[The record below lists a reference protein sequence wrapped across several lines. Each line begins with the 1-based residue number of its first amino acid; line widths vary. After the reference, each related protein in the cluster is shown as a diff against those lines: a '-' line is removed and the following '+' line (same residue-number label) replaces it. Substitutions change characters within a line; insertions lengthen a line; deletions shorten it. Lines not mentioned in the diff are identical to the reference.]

1 MKQTEKTAKN
11 ETEPME
17 QAILRAA
24 ERLFLD
30 KGFALTST
38 TEIAREAGCNQALVH
53 YYFRTK
59 ENLFEKIFE
68 QKIRMLISNIFSIDR
83 EGGTFEEKLRRKIEA
98 HFEILKKNPKIPFLV
113 INEITTNPERI
124 AARQH
129 RRTAAER
136 LRYIR
141 TRSAKRDRAGT
152 SPRNQCARPDV
163 QRAVAESRHVPG
175 PTGTAEHSRPD
186 GRSDGRLP
194 RAPQRGERENHPA
207 KPQAVKHRKTFTSL
221 MHKFSKTM
229 KIIRSILLLAVGFG
243 TLPAQAQLTI
253 DACQQKAQ
261 ANYPLV
267 AQYGLIR
274 QSEQYDLEN
283 ANKGY
288 LPQLSLSAKASYQT
302 DVTKIPFSLPGIDI
316 PTLSKDQYQVVAE
329 VNQVIWDGGN
339 IRAKKQ
345 NVKASA
351 EVDLQ
356 QQQVDMY
363 AIRERVNSLFFGILL
378 TEEQLELNRLYDEE
392 LERNYRKISSFIE
405 NGVANQADLDAVQVE
420 QLSNRQQRVSLE
432 ATNRAY
438 RQMLG
443 AFIGENADSAEL
455 ICPEVGSEPAPTD
468 VNRPELRLLDA
479 RNTLLDAQLK
489 QLNARNRPTLG
500 LFVQGAYG
508 KPGLNMLQ
516 DKFKA
521 FAIGGVRFSWN
532 FGNYYTHKSD
542 AAKIDVARNALR
554 TQRET
559 FLFNTNQQVESS
571 QSELEK
577 YRRTL
582 SDDDRIVALRDNIK
596 RASEAKVAEGTMSVT
611 DYMQEVTK
619 AETARQNRALHRM
632 QLIMT
637 TYNLKNIT
645 NN

>member
-1 MKQTEKTAKN
+1 
-11 ETEPME
+11 
-17 QAILRAA
+17 
-24 ERLFLD
+24 
-30 KGFALTST
+30 
-38 TEIAREAGCNQALVH
+38 
-53 YYFRTK
+53 
-59 ENLFEKIFE
+59 
-68 QKIRMLISNIFSIDR
+68 
-83 EGGTFEEKLRRKIEA
+83 
-98 HFEILKKNPKIPFLV
+98 
-113 INEITTNPERI
+113 
-124 AARQH
+124 
-129 RRTAAER
+129 
-136 LRYIR
+136 
-141 TRSAKRDRAGT
+141 
-152 SPRNQCARPDV
+152 
-163 QRAVAESRHVPG
+163 
-175 PTGTAEHSRPD
+175 
-186 GRSDGRLP
+186 
-194 RAPQRGERENHPA
+194 
-207 KPQAVKHRKTFTSL
+207 

-316 PTLSKDQYQVVAE
+316 PTLSKDQYQIVAE

-420 QLSNRQQRVSLE
+420 QFSNRQQRVSLE

-532 FGNYYTHKSD
+532 FGNYYTHTTRNVPVQYEP
-542 AAKIDVARNALR
+542 AGRILAKRTRKIPPHALR
-554 TQRET
+554 RRPDRSAARQYQTRVGGEGRGGHDERYRLHAGSNQSRNGAAEPRT
-559 FLFNTNQQVESS
+559 APDATDHDDIQPEKYNQQ
-571 QSELEK
+571 
-577 YRRTL
+577 
-582 SDDDRIVALRDNIK
+582 
-596 RASEAKVAEGTMSVT
+596 
-611 DYMQEVTK
+611 
-619 AETARQNRALHRM
+619 
-632 QLIMT
+632 LI
-637 TYNLKNIT
+637 
-645 NN
+645 

>member
-124 AARQH
+124 AS
-129 RRTAAER
+129 
-136 LRYIR
+136 LRDSIGELPLSVYATFEQDLQKEIAQGR
-141 TRSAKRDRAGT
+141 VRETNALDLMFSALSLNLAT
-152 SPRNQCARPDV
+152 FLVRPVLQNILGLTDE
-163 QRAVAESRHVPG
+163 AM
-175 PTGTAEHSRPD
+175 D
-186 GRSDGRLP
+186 GFL
-194 RAPQRGERENHPA
+194 E
-207 KPQAVKHRKTFTSL
+207 HRKEENVKIILQSLKPSL

>member
-1 MKQTEKTAKN
+1 
-11 ETEPME
+11 
-17 QAILRAA
+17 
-24 ERLFLD
+24 
-30 KGFALTST
+30 
-38 TEIAREAGCNQALVH
+38 
-53 YYFRTK
+53 
-59 ENLFEKIFE
+59 
-68 QKIRMLISNIFSIDR
+68 
-83 EGGTFEEKLRRKIEA
+83 
-98 HFEILKKNPKIPFLV
+98 
-113 INEITTNPERI
+113 
-124 AARQH
+124 
-129 RRTAAER
+129 
-136 LRYIR
+136 
-141 TRSAKRDRAGT
+141 
-152 SPRNQCARPDV
+152 
-163 QRAVAESRHVPG
+163 
-175 PTGTAEHSRPD
+175 
-186 GRSDGRLP
+186 
-194 RAPQRGERENHPA
+194 
-207 KPQAVKHRKTFTSL
+207 

-363 AIRERVNSLFFGILL
+363 AIRERANSLFFGILL

>member
-1 MKQTEKTAKN
+1 
-11 ETEPME
+11 
-17 QAILRAA
+17 
-24 ERLFLD
+24 
-30 KGFALTST
+30 
-38 TEIAREAGCNQALVH
+38 
-53 YYFRTK
+53 
-59 ENLFEKIFE
+59 
-68 QKIRMLISNIFSIDR
+68 
-83 EGGTFEEKLRRKIEA
+83 
-98 HFEILKKNPKIPFLV
+98 
-113 INEITTNPERI
+113 
-124 AARQH
+124 
-129 RRTAAER
+129 
-136 LRYIR
+136 
-141 TRSAKRDRAGT
+141 
-152 SPRNQCARPDV
+152 
-163 QRAVAESRHVPG
+163 
-175 PTGTAEHSRPD
+175 
-186 GRSDGRLP
+186 
-194 RAPQRGERENHPA
+194 
-207 KPQAVKHRKTFTSL
+207 

-283 ANKGY
+283 ADKGY

-392 LERNYRKISSFIE
+392 LERNYRKISNFIE

-455 ICPEVGSEPAPTD
+455 ICPEVGSEPAPT
-468 VNRPELRLLDA
+468 
-479 RNTLLDAQLK
+479 
-489 QLNARNRPTLG
+489 
-500 LFVQGAYG
+500 
-508 KPGLNMLQ
+508 
-516 DKFKA
+516 
-521 FAIGGVRFSWN
+521 
-532 FGNYYTHKSD
+532 
-542 AAKIDVARNALR
+542 
-554 TQRET
+554 
-559 FLFNTNQQVESS
+559 
-571 QSELEK
+571 
-577 YRRTL
+577 
-582 SDDDRIVALRDNIK
+582 
-596 RASEAKVAEGTMSVT
+596 
-611 DYMQEVTK
+611 
-619 AETARQNRALHRM
+619 
-632 QLIMT
+632 
-637 TYNLKNIT
+637 
-645 NN
+645 

>member
-1 MKQTEKTAKN
+1 
-11 ETEPME
+11 
-17 QAILRAA
+17 
-24 ERLFLD
+24 
-30 KGFALTST
+30 
-38 TEIAREAGCNQALVH
+38 
-53 YYFRTK
+53 
-59 ENLFEKIFE
+59 
-68 QKIRMLISNIFSIDR
+68 
-83 EGGTFEEKLRRKIEA
+83 
-98 HFEILKKNPKIPFLV
+98 
-113 INEITTNPERI
+113 
-124 AARQH
+124 
-129 RRTAAER
+129 
-136 LRYIR
+136 
-141 TRSAKRDRAGT
+141 
-152 SPRNQCARPDV
+152 
-163 QRAVAESRHVPG
+163 
-175 PTGTAEHSRPD
+175 
-186 GRSDGRLP
+186 
-194 RAPQRGERENHPA
+194 
-207 KPQAVKHRKTFTSL
+207 

-479 RNTLLDAQLK
+479 RPSVCSYREPTA
-489 QLNARNRPTLG
+489 NR
-500 LFVQGAYG
+500 
-508 KPGLNMLQ
+508 
-516 DKFKA
+516 D
-521 FAIGGVRFSWN
+521 
-532 FGNYYTHKSD
+532 
-542 AAKIDVARNALR
+542 
-554 TQRET
+554 
-559 FLFNTNQQVESS
+559 
-571 QSELEK
+571 
-577 YRRTL
+577 
-582 SDDDRIVALRDNIK
+582 
-596 RASEAKVAEGTMSVT
+596 
-611 DYMQEVTK
+611 
-619 AETARQNRALHRM
+619 
-632 QLIMT
+632 
-637 TYNLKNIT
+637 
-645 NN
+645 

>member
-1 MKQTEKTAKN
+1 
-11 ETEPME
+11 
-17 QAILRAA
+17 
-24 ERLFLD
+24 
-30 KGFALTST
+30 
-38 TEIAREAGCNQALVH
+38 
-53 YYFRTK
+53 
-59 ENLFEKIFE
+59 
-68 QKIRMLISNIFSIDR
+68 
-83 EGGTFEEKLRRKIEA
+83 
-98 HFEILKKNPKIPFLV
+98 
-113 INEITTNPERI
+113 
-124 AARQH
+124 
-129 RRTAAER
+129 
-136 LRYIR
+136 
-141 TRSAKRDRAGT
+141 
-152 SPRNQCARPDV
+152 
-163 QRAVAESRHVPG
+163 
-175 PTGTAEHSRPD
+175 
-186 GRSDGRLP
+186 
-194 RAPQRGERENHPA
+194 
-207 KPQAVKHRKTFTSL
+207 

-479 RNTLLDAQLK
+479 DLRV
-489 QLNARNRPTLG
+489 LNG
-500 LFVQGAYG
+500 LFGRGFGRIVRLAQRGHGRGDRRSVHVQQSLPLRDLVALADAERQHLTGEHREHLHLVVRCDLAVDRVFGAHRALCHLGYLNG
-508 KPGLNMLQ
+508 GACCGLLLP
-516 DKFKA
+516 
-521 FAIGGVRFSWN
+521 V
-532 FGNYYTHKSD
+532 
-542 AAKIDVARNALR
+542 VARLAAAACAER
-554 TQRET
+554 HGCCEQR
-559 FLFNTNQQVESS
+559 
-571 QSELEK
+571 
-577 YRRTL
+577 R
-582 SDDDRIVALRDNIK
+582 
-596 RASEAKVAEGTMSVT
+596 
-611 DYMQEVTK
+611 
-619 AETARQNRALHRM
+619 
-632 QLIMT
+632 
-637 TYNLKNIT
+637 
-645 NN
+645 